1 VTAHNGVATS
11 MKALFDYSEKWRQ
24 AIDGDI
30 WIVFNKKG
38 VDVHTTVNIN
48 RDDLGNKKITMKID
62 DYSAIH
68 MKERG
73 KPALKF
79 N

>member
-1 VTAHNGVATS
+1 
-11 MKALFDYSEKWRQ
+11 
-24 AIDGDI
+24 
-30 WIVFNKKG
+30 VFNKKG